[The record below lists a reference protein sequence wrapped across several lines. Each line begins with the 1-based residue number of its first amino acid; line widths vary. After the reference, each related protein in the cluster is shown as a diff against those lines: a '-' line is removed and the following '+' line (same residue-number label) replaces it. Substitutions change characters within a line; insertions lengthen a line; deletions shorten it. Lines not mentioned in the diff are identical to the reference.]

1 MHLQKLSIHCPQTT
15 SDASLG
21 PYDFSRPYFMAFPEC
36 MIAEKRCDK
45 YSLGYAKM
53 ALPMLIRESQNSLPR
68 QHNGANVSSY
78 RASFRRSL
86 LRIVLVTW
94 SFRWSDIPLEFIHPC
109 QVLPHKSYVI
119 LRIRQSMCQ
128 KSAPIVKCNSRDIW
142 SVLRAEFFE

>member
-1 MHLQKLSIHCPQTT
+1 MTGKRSLLVQPSLVLKKPHPPNFLFISPQSRIVSCAKKTASSETFSQTT

-21 PYDFSRPYFMAFPEC
+21 PYSFSRRPYFMAFPER

-45 YSLGYAKM
+45 YSLGYAKT

-86 LRIVLVTW
+86 LRIVFVTQ
-94 SFRWSDIPLEFIHPC
+94 SF
-109 QVLPHKSYVI
+109 Q
-119 LRIRQSMCQ
+119 
-128 KSAPIVKCNSRDIW
+128 
-142 SVLRAEFFE
+142 